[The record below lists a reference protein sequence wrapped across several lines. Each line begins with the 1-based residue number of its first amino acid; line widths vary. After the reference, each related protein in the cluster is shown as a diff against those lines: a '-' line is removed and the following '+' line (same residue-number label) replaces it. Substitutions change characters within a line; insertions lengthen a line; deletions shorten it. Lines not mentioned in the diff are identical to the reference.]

1 MIYVID
7 RQTPEERLEKI
18 SRERMEQIA
27 APLIAEGFDVL
38 ISA

>member
-7 RQTPEERLEKI
+7 RKTPEERLEKI
-18 SRERMEQIA
+18 SREEMERIA
-27 APLIAEGFDVL
+27 SPLRAKGYEVS